1 MKYSDY
7 IEKKRRGKP
16 GFPIS
21 YYYITPSYHQ
31 YVMEAHWHNELEII
45 RVLDGKFLA
54 HVDNVE
60 KIMNA
65 GDVLFVDGGCIHRGV
80 PQNCS
85 YECIVLDLN
94 ILRKQTQD
102 SMEKYISP
110 IVSAQK
116 EINCFLKNTNS
127 PLYASVDKLCNALR
141 NKAPYYELTVYSTLY
156 DIIANL
162 YIEGYVQNKTT
173 SKHSAQREIMSILL
187 DYIDAHY
194 NEPISLATLS
204 NLVNMNEK
212 YLCRLFS
219 LYTSKT
225 PIAYINEV
233 RIEKACYDMQVKN
246 ATVTE
251 VAISNGF
258 NDLSYFSKVFKSLKK
273 ITPAQ
278 FRKNLRNNF

>member
-1 MKYSDY
+1 MKYSEY
-7 IEKKRRGKP
+7 IEKKRRGEP

-21 YYYITPSYHQ
+21 YYNVTPAYHQ

-45 RVLDGKFLA
+45 RVNEGRFLA
-54 HVDNVE
+54 HVDNE
-60 KIMNA
+60 ERIMNK
-65 GDVLFVDGGCIHRGV
+65 GDILFVDGGCIHRGV
-80 PQNCS
+80 PENCS

-102 SMEKYISP
+102 AMEKYVSP

-116 EINCFLKNTNS
+116 EINCFLTNNS
-127 PLYASVDKLCNALR
+127 SSLYASVDKLCTALKNR
-141 NKAPYYELTVYSTLY
+141 EQYFELTVLSTLY
-156 DIIANL
+156 EIIFNL
-162 YIEGYVQNKTT
+162 YKEGRVQDKTS

-187 DYIDAHY
+187 DYIDTHY
-194 NEPISLATLS
+194 NEPISLSTLS

-225 PIAYINEV
+225 PIAYINEL
-233 RIEKACYDMQVKN
+233 RIEKACYNMQVKN

-251 VAISNGF
+251 SAINCGF
-258 NDLSYFSKVFKSLKK
+258 NDVSYFTKVFKSIKNVTPTQYKK
-273 ITPAQ
+273 NV
-278 FRKNLRNNF
+278 KN

>member
-7 IEKKRRGKP
+7 IEKTRRGEP

-21 YYYITPSYHQ
+21 YYYVTPDYHQ

-45 RVLDGKFLA
+45 RVLDGRFWA

-116 EINCFLKNTNS
+116 EINCFLKNTSS

-141 NKAPYYELTVYSTLY
+141 HRAPYYELTVYSTLY

-162 YIEGYVQNKTT
+162 YMEGYVQNKTA

-187 DYIDAHY
+187 DYIDLHY
-194 NEPISLATLS
+194 SERISLTDLAQKA
-204 NLVNMNEK
+204 NMNEK
-212 YLCRLFS
+212 YLCRIFYN
-219 LYTSKT
+219 YTSKT
-225 PIAYINEV
+225 PINYINEL
-233 RIEKACYDMQVKN
+233 RIEKACYDMQIKN

-251 VAISNGF
+251 AAISCGF
-258 NDLSYFSKVFKSLKK
+258 NDLSYFSKVFKSVKN
-273 ITPAQ
+273 ITPTQ
-278 FRKNLRNNF
+278 YKKNIKN